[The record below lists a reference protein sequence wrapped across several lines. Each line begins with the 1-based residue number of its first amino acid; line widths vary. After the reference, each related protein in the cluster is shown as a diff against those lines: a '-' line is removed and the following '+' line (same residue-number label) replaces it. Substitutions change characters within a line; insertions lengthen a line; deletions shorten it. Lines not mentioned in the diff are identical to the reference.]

1 MTTEANLQIQ
11 SNPYQITNSIFT
23 ELEWKFS
30 QFVWTHKRLQMAKD
44 NLEKEKEILANSV
57 PWLQTIVL
65 YLFSHYVLS
74 DLFATLWTVASQDP
88 VSTGFPR
95 QEYWSELP
103 FLLHGIFL
111 IQGSNP
117 CLLHW
122 QADSLPLSHLGSP
135 LTEYGGYIL
144 LVNNQQHQPKTVCT
158 EISSIAP
165 KLVRLSSSLV
175 SSYNLYRV
183 GQVLIFLSSC
193 RHIILDEWVSVISII
208 LLEMTYWKLNGFSSG
223 WT

>member
-1 MTTEANLQIQ
+1 ML
-11 SNPYQITNSIFT
+11 SDS
-23 ELEWKFS
+23 
-30 QFVWTHKRLQMAKD
+30 FVWPHGLLPARRLCPWDLPGKD
-44 NLEKEKEILANSV
+44 
-57 PWLQTIVL
+57 
-65 YLFSHYVLS
+65 
-74 DLFATLWTVASQDP
+74 TV
-88 VSTGFPR
+88 VGCH
-95 QEYWSELP
+95 
-103 FLLHGIFL
+103 FLLQKIFPTQGL
-111 IQGSNP
+111 IP
-117 CLLHW
+117 CLQHW
-122 QADSLPLSHLGSP
+122 QAGTLPLSHLGSP

-183 GQVLIFLSSC
+183 GKVLIFLSSC

>member
-44 NLEKEKEILANSV
+44 NLEKEKEILPNSV

-88 VSTGFPR
+88 VSMGFPR

-122 QADSLPLSHLGSP
+122 QADSLPLSHQGSP
-135 LTEYGGYIL
+135 QT
-144 LVNNQQHQPKTVCT
+144 
-158 EISSIAP
+158 
-165 KLVRLSSSLV
+165 
-175 SSYNLYRV
+175 
-183 GQVLIFLSSC
+183 
-193 RHIILDEWVSVISII
+193 
-208 LLEMTYWKLNGFSSG
+208 
-223 WT
+223 